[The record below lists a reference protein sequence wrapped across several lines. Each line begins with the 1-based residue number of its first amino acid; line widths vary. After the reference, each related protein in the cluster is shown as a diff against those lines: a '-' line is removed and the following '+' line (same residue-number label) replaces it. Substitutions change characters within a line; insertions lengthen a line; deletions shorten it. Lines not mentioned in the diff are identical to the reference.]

1 VAHSLD
7 STRLALNGGSQDQP
21 PHGAWWPQ
29 SRSLSSQLP
38 ALFYLWP
45 SGPSRIASILFSRPD
60 WDDCPDAVQVPGRRI
75 KTGSVARDDTHE
87 LTLVMD
93 DGQHRYL
100 TVIPPGTSGRSAGR
114 ILDKM
119 AGDKPGHV
127 TDGSMPASH
136 AARD

>member
-7 STRLALNGGSQDQP
+7 STRLALRGGSQDQR

-45 SGPSRIASILFSRPD
+45 SGPSRIARILFSQPD

-75 KTGSVARDDTHE
+75 KTGSFPSDDTHE
-87 LTLVMD
+87 LTVVMD
-93 DGQHRYL
+93 DGEQRYL
-100 TVIPPGTSGRSAGR
+100 TVIPPGTSRRRAGKL
-114 ILDKM
+114 LDTM
-119 AGDKPGHV
+119 ADETAEHV
-127 TDGSMPASH
+127 SKGYVPVSH
-136 AARD
+136 DPTG